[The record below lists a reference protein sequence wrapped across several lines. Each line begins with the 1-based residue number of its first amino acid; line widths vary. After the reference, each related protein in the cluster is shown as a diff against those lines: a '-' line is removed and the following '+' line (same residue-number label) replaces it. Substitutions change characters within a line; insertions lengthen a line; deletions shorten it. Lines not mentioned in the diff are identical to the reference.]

1 MVSKCRICDRLLT
14 SKWAEV
20 GIGPVCASKTGITF
34 GDKKPN
40 QQKGDDDDLVGYDG
54 GDLFIERLEAMT
66 ETFVEGFG
74 TVVECKKH
82 TASGC
87 RSNVPRQIYRHSP
100 TGYNFGYGGSGPS
113 DFALNCCLLI
123 AKHADD
129 AYGVYQDFKRKFVE
143 GAQGDRLSIPRV
155 DAEKFF
161 TDMGIQV
168 KTR

>member
-34 GDKKPN
+34 GDKKMN
-40 QQKGDDDDLVGYDG
+40 QQKGDDDDLIGYDG
-54 GDLFIERLEAMT
+54 GDLFIERIDPGES
-66 ETFVEGFG
+66 ESGVKNF
-74 TVVECKKH
+74 
-82 TASGC
+82 ASGC

-143 GAQGDRLSIPRV
+143 GAQGDRLSIPRAA
-155 DAEKFF
+155 AEKFF